1 MKNVV
6 TELCLLNSVLEKII
20 LFIINSV
27 ERKSAFES
35 MGFSKSEEFLI
46 GTMDGYSYKDYWIRE
61 KL

>member
-27 ERKSAFES
+27 ERKSAFEC